1 MKPLFSRMS
10 IVKKM
15 VLGYFIII
23 FVPVITFGIYHNHL
37 LYRSMIEEYAG
48 GKQQIIEQAYS
59 NLRIDL
65 LQISTNYGLFQYN
78 SNVIDY
84 LNGAYR
90 YNWEYVYAYQKYIKP
105 LLSGM
110 LYGNAYIRDIRI
122 FKASERVFTAPEHI
136 VHMDALPADIQAELG
151 QLQPGK
157 GIWYCEL
164 SDSGEWVLVYYQNM
178 YAERFSRH
186 VGVFA
191 VEVDPTLL
199 DNFVKTLSNEGRSDV
214 YLLTG
219 DLKSSPPGAREDMVG
234 KMIARPSAYFF
245 LDRGS
250 LIVNHLTIEELGLR
264 AAVVSKADDVFA
276 STAAKRVWLFL
287 MIAGLLLLLSGI
299 YYTLAVSVTKRL
311 SRLARHMRRVGVDN
325 FKTLDHRE
333 DQDEIGYLTYTY
345 NSMLQR
351 IDELVN
357 NVQRSELLRKESA
370 YKALQ
375 AQVKPH
381 FLYNT
386 LETIRMLA
394 ESNNDQQVADI
405 AYSFGQFMRYSLS
418 GGHERFRLSDEVRN
432 IENYMRIQ
440 KTRLGDRLDYS
451 IEIGAETDQI
461 PCPQFILQPLVE
473 NCIVHGLA
481 SIRRQGRLVIRIAD
495 RDTHITIEIADNGAG
510 MTEERLEEIR
520 KLLSNRLDIA
530 EFSTQDS
537 GHGIYNVSERIKT
550 YYGEDSRLEVD
561 SKPGEGTVF
570 RLYLNKKGMLGHVE
584 PAGRG

>member
-1 MKPLFSRMS
+1 MKPFFSRMS

-23 FVPVITFGIYHNHL
+23 VVPVITFGLYHNNL
-37 LYRSMIEEYAG
+37 LYQSMIEEYAS
-48 GKQQIIEQAYS
+48 GKQQIIEQAYA
-59 NLRIDL
+59 NLRVDL
-65 LQISTNYGLFQYN
+65 LQIASNYGLFQHN

-90 YNWEYVYAYQKYIKP
+90 YNWEYVYSYQKYIKP

-110 LYGNAYIRDIRI
+110 LYGNDYIGDIRI
-122 FKASERVFTAPEHI
+122 YKDSERVFTAPEHI
-136 VHMDALPADIQAELG
+136 VDKAAMPSHIREELDRLP
-151 QLQPGK
+151 PGK
-157 GIWYCEL
+157 GFWYCKLEE
-164 SDSGEWVLVYYQNM
+164 SGEWTLAYYQNM
-178 YAERFSRH
+178 YAERFSKH

-191 VEVDPTLL
+191 VEVDPKLL
-199 DNFVKTLSNEGRSDV
+199 AGFVKTLSNEGRSEV

-219 DLKSSPPGAREDMVG
+219 DLKSSPPGAREDMIG
-234 KMIARPSAYFF
+234 KMLEKPFAYFF
-245 LDRGS
+245 LDRKS
-250 LIVNHLTIEELGLR
+250 LVVNHLTIEELGLR

-276 STAAKRVWLFL
+276 STARQRVWLYL

-299 YYTLAVSVTKRL
+299 YYMLAVSVTKRL
-311 SRLARHMRRVGVDN
+311 LRLARHMRQVGENN
-325 FKTLDHRE
+325 FKRLDHRD

-394 ESNNDQQVADI
+394 EANDDREVADI

-418 GGHERFRLSDEVRN
+418 GDHEQFRLSDEVRN
-432 IENYMRIQ
+432 IENYMKIQ
-440 KTRLGDRLDYS
+440 KTRLGNRLEYS
-451 IEIGAETDQI
+451 VSVGCDIRQI
-461 PCPQFILQPLVE
+461 PCPQFMLQPLVE

-481 SIRRQGRLVIRIAD
+481 TIRRKGTITMRISDQGAHVQV
-495 RDTHITIEIADNGAG
+495 EIADNGAG
-510 MTEERLEEIR
+510 MTEQRLEEVR
-520 KLLSNRLDIA
+520 KLLGNRLDIK
-530 EFSTQDS
+530 EFSTQGS

-570 RLYLNKKGMLGHVE
+570 RLYLNKKGMNGHVE